1 MKINVENFMGCAKAD
16 VEVGKV
22 TYICGLNHQGKTS
35 FINAVSAALT
45 GTPVILGLRKTD
57 LGMLVRTGAAAGKVR
72 IENEDSAVS
81 ITYPKAELQTTG
93 SNPPS
98 VSKIAAGI
106 DSISKF
112 TAKERSEFIRNLTDC
127 APTIDD
133 LKAFLKERYV
143 ENEKIAD
150 KVWEKIDQDGFDASL
165 ERAKDT
171 GRALKQQWSIVTG
184 EAYGSQKAETW
195 QPAGWT
201 SDLIDTSEESL
212 TANITGL
219 QAELE
224 DLISRQA
231 IDTDLYNKLKS
242 EVSQEIVDNLI
253 KNREKAEKELNTS
266 RDKMLELAQ
275 KIDRLPNFNTD
286 EKQICPHCGGNL
298 CIVHGRI
305 VEYNGLDD
313 ETKEKINQQREELK
327 KEYELLRLDVA
338 DLEKDYNKIFSEC
351 HDAEEKLKQLN
362 ELQAKSGGNVT
373 ERDIDLKREELRKAN
388 EGMAAFKAAK
398 EAKRLANNIKE
409 NQVIIDALD
418 MSGIRKKSTMKGL
431 QNFNTVLEIVCD
443 IAGWGKVSLDDDFTI
458 LMNDR
463 PYVLLSESEKFRCNV
478 TLQLAIVGNDKDNST
493 TLIIDGAE
501 LLDLHGKNGLL
512 KVLLSQDKYNA
523 IIGLMLPNKEK
534 APKNDKHGIKS
545 YWVENGLFEE
555 V

>member
-106 DSISKF
+106 DSIVDFS
-112 TAKERSEFIRNLTDC
+112 AKERSEYIRNLTGC
-127 APTIDD
+127 APTKDD
-133 LKAFLKERYV
+133 LKAFLKERYI

-184 EAYGSQKAETW
+184 ETYGSQKAETW

-201 SDLIDTSEESL
+201 SDLIDTSEESQQ
-212 TANITGL
+212 ANITGL

-231 IDTDLYNKLKS
+231 IDSDLFERLKKETS
-242 EVSQEIVDNLI
+242 E
-253 KNREKAEKELNTS
+253 EKVKELTAKREECLKALTNARAETQDLS
-266 RDKMLELAQ
+266 Q
-275 KIDRLPNFNTD
+275 KLDRLPNFNAD

-313 ETKEKINQQREELK
+313 TTKEKINEQREELK
-327 KEYELLRLDVA
+327 KEYEKVKLDEA
-338 DLEKDYNKIFSEC
+338 DLEKEYNKIFSDC
-351 HDAEEKLKQLN
+351 SAAEEKLKKLN
-362 ELQAKSGGNVT
+362 DLQAKSGNNVT
-373 ERDIDLKREELRKAN
+373 ERDIDIKREELRKAN
-388 EGMAAFKAAK
+388 EGLAAFKAAK

-418 MSGIRKKSTMKGL
+418 MSGIRKNSMLRGL
-431 QNFNTVLEIVCD
+431 SIFNSSLDVICKD
-443 IAGWGKVSLDDDFTI
+443 AGWGKVSVDDDLTI

-463 PYVLLSESEKFRCNV
+463 PYVLLSESEKMRCNV
-478 TLQLAIVGNDKDNST
+478 TLQLAIASYNNDRT
-493 TLIIDGAE
+493 VIIDGAE
-501 LLDLHGKNGLL
+501 LLDLNGKNGLL
-512 KVLLSQDKYNA
+512 KVLLNQNIFNA
-523 IIGLMLPNKEK
+523 IIGMMLPNKEK
-534 APKNDKHGIKS
+534 APVNAAHGIKS
-545 YWVENGLFEE
+545 YWVENGIFEE

>member
-1 MKINVENFMGCAKAD
+1 MKINVENFMGCKKAD
-16 VEVGKV
+16 VEVAKV

-35 FINAVSAALT
+35 FIKAVSAALT
-45 GTPVILGLRKTD
+45 GSPVILGLRKTD
-57 LGMLVRTGAAAGKVR
+57 LGMLVHTGTAAAKVR
-72 IENEDSAVS
+72 IEDEDSAVA
-81 ITYPKAELQTTG
+81 ITYPKAEMQTTG

-98 VSKIAAGI
+98 VSKFAAGI
-106 DSISKF
+106 DSIVDFS
-112 TAKERSEFIRNLTDC
+112 AKERSEYIRNLTGC
-127 APTIDD
+127 APTKDD
-133 LKAFLKERYV
+133 LKAFLKERYI

-184 EAYGSQKAETW
+184 ETYGSQKAETW

-201 SDLIDTSEESL
+201 SDLIDTSEESQ

-231 IDTDLYNKLKS
+231 IDTDLLERLKKETS
-242 EVSQEIVDNLI
+242 E
-253 KNREKAEKELNTS
+253 EKVKELTAKREECLKALTNARAETQDLS
-266 RDKMLELAQ
+266 Q
-275 KIDRLPNFNTD
+275 KIDRLPNFNAD

-313 ETKEKINQQREELK
+313 TTKEKINEQREELK
-327 KEYELLRLDVA
+327 KEYEKVKLNEA
-338 DLEKDYNKIFSEC
+338 DLEKEYNKIFSDC
-351 HDAEEKLKQLN
+351 SAAEEKLKKLN
-362 ELQAKSGGNVT
+362 DLQAKSGNNVT
-373 ERDIDLKREELRKAN
+373 ERDIDIKREELRKAN
-388 EGMAAFKAAK
+388 EGLAAFKAAK

-418 MSGIRKKSTMKGL
+418 MSGIRKNSMLRGL
-431 QNFNTVLEIVCD
+431 SIFNSSLDVICKD
-443 IAGWGKVSLDDDFTI
+443 AGWGKVSVDDDLTI

-463 PYVLLSESEKFRCNV
+463 PYVLLSESEKMRCNV
-478 TLQLAIVGNDKDNST
+478 TLQIAIASYNNDKT
-493 TLIIDGAE
+493 VIIDGAE
-501 LLDLHGKNGLL
+501 LLDKNGKNGLL
-512 KVLLSQDKYNA
+512 KVLLNQDKFNA
-523 IIGLMLPNKEK
+523 IIGLMMPSKDK
-534 APKNDKHGIKS
+534 APKNAACGIKS
-545 YWVENGLFEE
+545 YWVENGIFEE

>member
-1 MKINVENFMGCAKAD
+1 MGCANAD
-16 VEVGKV
+16 VEVAKV

-57 LGMLVRTGAAAGKVR
+57 LGMLVRTGTAAAKVK
-72 IENEDSAVS
+72 IENEDSAVA
-81 ITYPKAELQTTG
+81 ITYPKAELQTAG

-98 VSKIAAGI
+98 ISKIAAGV
-106 DSISKF
+106 DSIVGFS
-112 TAKERSEFIRNLTDC
+112 AKERLEYIRNLTGC
-127 APTIDD
+127 APTKDD
-133 LKAFLKERYV
+133 LKSFLKERGI
-143 ENEKIAD
+143 ENEKITD

-184 EAYGSQKAETW
+184 ETYGSQKAETW

-201 SDLIDTSEESL
+201 SDLIDTSEESQ

-231 IDTDLYNKLKS
+231 IDTDLLNRLKS
-242 EVSQEIVDNLI
+242 EVSE
-253 KNREKAEKELNTS
+253 EKVKELTAKREECLKALTNARAENQDLS
-266 RDKMLELAQ
+266 Q
-275 KIDRLPNFNTD
+275 KLDRLPNFNAD

-298 CIVHGRI
+298 CIVQGRI

-313 ETKEKINQQREELK
+313 QTKEKINQQREDLQ
-327 KEYELLRLDVA
+327 KEYRIAKENEEKHEKAYNEL
-338 DLEKDYNKIFSEC
+338 FSEC

-362 ELQAKSGGNVT
+362 DLQSKSCNNVT
-373 ERDIDLKREELRKAN
+373 ERDIDIKREELRKAN
-388 EGMAAFKAAK
+388 EGLTAFKAAK
-398 EAKRLANNIKE
+398 EAKRLATNIKE

-418 MSGIRKKSTMKGL
+418 MSGIRKNSMLRGL
-431 QNFNTVLEIVCD
+431 SIFNSSLDAICK
-443 IAGWGKVSLDDDFTI
+443 IAGWGKVSVDDDLTI

-463 PYVLLSESEKFRCNV
+463 PYVLLSESEKMRCNT
-478 TLQLAIVGNDKDNST
+478 TLQLAIADYNKDT
-493 TLIIDGAE
+493 IVVIDGAE
-501 LLDLHGKNGLL
+501 LLDLNGKNGLL
-512 KVLLSQDKYNA
+512 KVLLNQNIFNA
-523 IIGLMLPNKEK
+523 IVGMMLPNKEK
-534 APKNDKHGIKS
+534 APKNTKYGIKS
-545 YWVENGLFEE
+545 YWVEKGIFKE

>member
-1 MKINVENFMGCAKAD
+1 MKINVENFMGCEKAD
-16 VEVGKV
+16 VEVAKV

-57 LGMLVRTGAAAGKVR
+57 LGMLVRTGTAAAKVK
-72 IENEDSAVS
+72 IENEDSAVA
-81 ITYPKAELQTTG
+81 ITYPKAEMQTTG

-106 DSISKF
+106 DSIVDFS
-112 TAKERSEFIRNLTDC
+112 AKERSEYIRNITGC
-127 APTIDD
+127 APTKDD
-133 LKAFLKERYV
+133 LKAFLKERYI

-184 EAYGSQKAETW
+184 ETYGSQKAETW

-201 SDLIDTSEESL
+201 SDLIDTSEESQQ
-212 TANITGL
+212 ANITGL

-231 IDTDLYNKLKS
+231 IDENLLNNLKS
-242 EVSQEIVDNLI
+242 EVSDNTVDNLT
-253 KNREKAEKELNTS
+253 KQ
-266 RDKMLELAQ
+266 RDVALKTLTAARDNMLEISQ
-275 KIDRLPNFNTD
+275 KLDRLPNFNAD
-286 EKQICPHCGGNL
+286 EKQVCPHCGGNL
-298 CIVHGRI
+298 CIVQGRI

-313 ETKEKINQQREELK
+313 TTKEKINEQREQLK
-327 KEYELLRLDVA
+327 KEYEKIKLDEA
-338 DLEKDYNKIFSEC
+338 DLEKAYNKIFSEC
-351 HDAEEKLKQLN
+351 HDAEEKLKKLK
-362 ELQAKSGGNVT
+362 ELQSKSGNNVT

-388 EGMAAFKAAK
+388 EGLTAFKAAK
-398 EAKRLANNIKE
+398 EAKRLSDNIKE

-418 MSGIRKKSTMKGL
+418 MSGIRKNSMIRGL
-431 QNFNTVLEIVCD
+431 YIFNSSLDAICKD
-443 IAGWGKVSLDDDFTI
+443 AGWGKVSVDNDLTI

-463 PYVLLSESEKFRCNV
+463 PYILLSESEKMRCKV
-478 TLQLAIVGNDKDNST
+478 TLQLAIASYKNDT
-493 TLIIDGAE
+493 TVIIDGAE
-501 LLDLHGKNGLL
+501 LLDKNGKNGLL
-512 KVLLSQDKYNA
+512 KVLLKQNKFNA
-523 IIGLMLPNKEK
+523 IIGLMLPSADK
-534 APKNDKHGIKS
+534 APKSIEHGIKS
-545 YWVENGLFEE
+545 YWVENGIFRE

>member
-1 MKINVENFMGCAKAD
+1 MKINVENFMGCEKAD
-16 VEVGKV
+16 VEVAKV

-57 LGMLVRTGAAAGKVR
+57 LGMLVRTGTAAAKVK
-72 IENEDSAVS
+72 IENEDSAVA
-81 ITYPKAELQTTG
+81 ITYPKAEMQTTG

-98 VSKIAAGI
+98 VSKIAAGVDNII
-106 DSISKF
+106 DFS
-112 TAKERSEFIRNLTDC
+112 AKERSEYIRNITGC
-127 APTIDD
+127 APTKDD
-133 LKAFLKERYV
+133 LKAFLKERYI

-184 EAYGSQKAETW
+184 ETYGSQKAETW

-201 SDLIDTSEESL
+201 SDLIDTSEESQQ
-212 TANITGL
+212 ANITGL

-231 IDTDLYNKLKS
+231 IDENLLNSLKS
-242 EVSQEIVDNLI
+242 EVSDEIVDNLN
-253 KNREKAEKELNTS
+253 KQ
-266 RDKMLELAQ
+266 RDVALKKLTAARDNMLEISQ
-275 KIDRLPNFNTD
+275 KLDRLPNFNAD

-313 ETKEKINQQREELK
+313 TTKEKINEQREQLK
-327 KEYELLRLDVA
+327 KEYDKIKLDEA
-338 DLEKDYNKIFSEC
+338 DLEKAYNKIFSEC
-351 HDAEEKLKQLN
+351 HDAEEKLKKLK
-362 ELQAKSGGNVT
+362 ELQSKSGNNVT

-388 EGMAAFKAAK
+388 EGLTAFKAAK
-398 EAKRLANNIKE
+398 EAKRLSDNIKE

-418 MSGIRKKSTMKGL
+418 MSGIRKNSMIRGL
-431 QNFNTVLEIVCD
+431 YIFNSSLDAICKD
-443 IAGWGKVSLDDDFTI
+443 AGWGKVSVDNDLTI

-463 PYVLLSESEKFRCNV
+463 PYILLSESEKMRCKV
-478 TLQLAIVGNDKDNST
+478 TLQLAIASYKNDT
-493 TLIIDGAE
+493 TVIIDGAE

-512 KVLLSQDKYNA
+512 KVLLKQNKFNA
-523 IIGLMLPNKEK
+523 IIGLMLPSADK
-534 APKNDKHGIKS
+534 APKSIEHGIKS
-545 YWVENGLFEE
+545 YWVENGIFRE

>member
-1 MKINVENFMGCAKAD
+1 MKINVENFMGCEKAD
-16 VEVGKV
+16 VEVAKV

-57 LGMLVRTGAAAGKVR
+57 LGMLVRTGTAAAKVK
-72 IENEDSAVS
+72 IENEDSAVA
-81 ITYPKAELQTTG
+81 ITYPKAEMQTTG

-98 VSKIAAGI
+98 VSKIAAGVDNI
-106 DSISKF
+106 VDFS
-112 TAKERSEFIRNLTDC
+112 AKERSEYIRNITGC
-127 APTIDD
+127 APTKND
-133 LKAFLKERYV
+133 LKAFLKERYI

-184 EAYGSQKAETW
+184 ETYGSQKAETW

-201 SDLIDTSEESL
+201 SDLIDTSEESQQ
-212 TANITGL
+212 ANITGL

-231 IDTDLYNKLKS
+231 IDENLLNNLKS
-242 EVSQEIVDNLI
+242 EVSDEIVDNLT
-253 KNREKAEKELNTS
+253 KQ
-266 RDKMLELAQ
+266 RDVALKTLTAARDNMLEISQ
-275 KIDRLPNFNTD
+275 KLDRFPNFNAD

-313 ETKEKINQQREELK
+313 SSKEKINEQREELK
-327 KEYELLRLDVA
+327 KEYEKIKLDVD
-338 DLEKDYNKIFSEC
+338 DLEKAYNKIFSEC
-351 HDAEEKLKQLN
+351 HEAEEKLKQLN
-362 ELQAKSGGNVT
+362 ELQSKSGGNVT

-388 EGMAAFKAAK
+388 EGLTAFKAAK
-398 EAKRLANNIKE
+398 EAQRLANNIKE

-418 MSGIRKKSTMKGL
+418 MSGIRKNSTLRGL
-431 QNFNTVLEIVCD
+431 SIFNSSLDAICKD
-443 IAGWGKVSLDDDFTI
+443 AAWGKVSVDNDLTI

-478 TLQLAIVGNDKDNST
+478 TLQLAIADYNKDT
-493 TLIIDGAE
+493 TVVIDGAE

-512 KVLLSQDKYNA
+512 KVLLNQNEFNA
-523 IIGLMLPNKEK
+523 IIGMMLPNKEK
-534 APKNDKHGIKS
+534 APKNAAHGIKS
-545 YWVENGLFEE
+545 YWVENGIFRE

>member
-1 MKINVENFMGCAKAD
+1 MKINVENFMGCEKAD
-16 VEVGKV
+16 VEVAKV

-57 LGMLVRTGAAAGKVR
+57 LGMLVRIGTAAAKVK
-72 IENEDSAVS
+72 IENEDSAVA
-81 ITYPKAELQTTG
+81 ITYPKAEMQTAG

-98 VSKIAAGI
+98 VSKIAAGV
-106 DSISKF
+106 DSIVDFSV
-112 TAKERSEFIRNLTDC
+112 KECSEYIRNITGC
-127 APTIDD
+127 APTKDD
-133 LKAFLKERYV
+133 LIAFLKERYI

-184 EAYGSQKAETW
+184 ETYGSQKAETW

-201 SDLIDTSEESL
+201 SDLIDTSEESQ

-231 IDTDLYNKLKS
+231 IDSNLLNRLKS
-242 EVSQEIVDNLI
+242 EVSAEIVDKLKQNCDVADKTLAELRGNL
-253 KNREKAEKELNTS
+253 
-266 RDKMLELAQ
+266 LELSQ
-275 KIDRLPNFNTD
+275 KIDRLPNFEADN
-286 EKQICPHCGGNL
+286 KQICPHCGGNL

-305 VEYNGLDD
+305 VEYNGLSD
-313 ETKEKINQQREELK
+313 ESKVKINEQREKLK
-327 KEYELLRLDVA
+327 KEYEQQRISIDNA
-338 DLEKDYNKIFSEC
+338 ENDYQKDFTEYQI
-351 HDAEEKLKQLN
+351 AAEKLKQLN

-373 ERDIDLKREELRKAN
+373 ERDIDIKREELRKAN
-388 EGMAAFKAAK
+388 EGLTAFKAAK

-418 MSGIRKKSTMKGL
+418 MSGIRKNSMLKGL
-431 QNFNTVLEIVCD
+431 EKFNTTLEIVCTV
-443 IAGWGKVSLDDDFTI
+443 AGWGKVSVDNDLTI

-463 PYVLLSESEKFRCNV
+463 PYVLLSESEKLRCKV
-478 TLQLAIVGNDKDNST
+478 TLQLAIAGYNNDKT
-493 TLIIDGAE
+493 VIIDGAE
-501 LLDLHGKNGLL
+501 LLDKNGKNGLL
-512 KVLLSQDKYNA
+512 KFLSSQNKFNA
-523 IIGLMLPNKEK
+523 IIGMMLPSKEK
-534 APKNDKHGIKS
+534 APTNAAHGIKS
-545 YWVENGLFEE
+545 YWVENGIFEE

>member
-1 MKINVENFMGCAKAD
+1 MQINVENFMGCKKAD

-35 FINAVSAALT
+35 FIKAVAAALT
-45 GTPVILGLRKTD
+45 GSPVILGLRKTD
-57 LGMLVRTGAAAGKVR
+57 LGMLVHTGTAAAKVR
-72 IENEDSAVS
+72 IEDDNSAVS

-93 SNPPS
+93 NNPPAA
-98 VSKIAAGI
+98 SKIAAGVDNI
-106 DSISKF
+106 INF
-112 TAKERSEFIRNLTDC
+112 TAKERSEYIRNLTGC
-127 APTIDD
+127 TPTIDD
-133 LKAFLKERYV
+133 LKAFFKERYI
-143 ENEKIAD
+143 ENDKIVN

-184 EAYGSQKAETW
+184 ETYGSQKAETW

-201 SDLIDTSEESL
+201 SDLIDTSEESQ

-231 IDTDLYNKLKS
+231 IDTDLLNRLKS
-242 EVSQEIVDNLI
+242 EVSAEIVDNLKQNCDVAD
-253 KNREKAEKELNTS
+253 KNLVARRYNL
-266 RDKMLELAQ
+266 LELGQ
-275 KIDRLPNFNTD
+275 KIDRLPNFNAD
-286 EKQICPHCGGNL
+286 DKQICPHCGGNL

-305 VEYNGLDD
+305 VEYNGLSD
-313 ETKEKINQQREELK
+313 EGKEKIKAQREELQ
-327 KEYELLRLDVA
+327 KEYERQRITVEDA
-338 DLEKDYNKIFSEC
+338 EKDYQKAFTEYQI
-351 HDAEEKLKQLN
+351 AAEKLKQLN

-373 ERDIDLKREELRKAN
+373 ERDIDIKREELRKAN

-418 MSGIRKKSTMKGL
+418 MSGIRKSSMLKGL
-431 QNFNTVLEIVCD
+431 EKFNNQLESVCTV
-443 IAGWGKVSLDDDFTI
+443 AGWGKVSIDDDLTI

-463 PYVLLSESEKFRCNV
+463 PYVLLSESEKMRCDV
-478 TLQLAIVGNDKDNST
+478 TLQLAIAGYTKDKT
-493 TLIIDGAE
+493 VIIDGAE
-501 LLDLHGKNGLL
+501 LLDLNGKNGLL
-512 KVLLSQDKYNA
+512 KVLLKQCKFNA
-523 IIGLMLPNKEK
+523 IIGLMMPSKDK
-534 APKNDKHGIKS
+534 APKNAAHGIKS
-545 YWVENGLFEE
+545 YWVENGIFEE

>member
-57 LGMLVRTGAAAGKVR
+57 LGMLVRTGTAAGKVR

-106 DSISKF
+106 DSIVDFS
-112 TAKERSEFIRNLTDC
+112 AKERSEYIRNLTGC
-127 APTIDD
+127 APTKDD
-133 LKAFLKERYV
+133 LKAFLKERYI

-184 EAYGSQKAETW
+184 ETYGSQKAETW

-201 SDLIDTSEESL
+201 SDLIDTSEESQQ
-212 TANITGL
+212 ANITGL

-231 IDTDLYNKLKS
+231 IDSDLFERLKKETS
-242 EVSQEIVDNLI
+242 E
-253 KNREKAEKELNTS
+253 EKVKELTAKREECLKALTNARAETQDLS
-266 RDKMLELAQ
+266 Q
-275 KIDRLPNFNTD
+275 KLDRLPNFNAD

-313 ETKEKINQQREELK
+313 TTKEKINEQREELK
-327 KEYELLRLDVA
+327 KEYEKVKLDEA
-338 DLEKDYNKIFSEC
+338 DLEKEYNKIFSDC
-351 HDAEEKLKQLN
+351 SAAEEKLKKLN
-362 ELQAKSGGNVT
+362 DLLAKSGNNVT
-373 ERDIDLKREELRKAN
+373 ERDIDIKREELRKAN
-388 EGMAAFKAAK
+388 EGLAAFKAAK

-418 MSGIRKKSTMKGL
+418 MSGIRKNSMLRGL
-431 QNFNTVLEIVCD
+431 SIFNSSLDVICKD
-443 IAGWGKVSLDDDFTI
+443 AGWGKVSVDDDLTI

-463 PYVLLSESEKFRCNV
+463 PYVLLSESEKMRCNV
-478 TLQLAIVGNDKDNST
+478 TLQLAIASYNNDRT
-493 TLIIDGAE
+493 VIIDGAE
-501 LLDLHGKNGLL
+501 LLDLNGKNGLL
-512 KVLLSQDKYNA
+512 KVLLNQHKFNA
-523 IIGLMLPNKEK
+523 IIGLMMPNKEK

-555 V
+555 I